1 MNHKL
6 SKKCKCNPTVV
17 SFKGNKAASEVMLSY
32 LRILSQGKYTGYA
45 STVIFEREAE
55 RLLKRLKRIK

>member
-6 SKKCKCNPTVV
+6 SKKCKCDPVAV

-32 LRILSQGKYTGYA
+32 IRILGEQMKAGHISTG
-45 STVIFEREAE
+45 IMEREAE
-55 RLLKRLKRIK
+55 RLLGRLKKIR